1 MTHPTRRFQF
11 AAVAVV
17 VSLAGPKRT
26 WAQDPFEIQVY
37 EYATVPRGRWDLETH
52 VNFTARG
59 IHEFDAGVAPSE
71 RQTHLTFELTRGI
84 TNYFELAGYLV
95 TARRQGADA
104 EIAGWRVRPRFRLPE
119 DWLPFKFSLSTEFG
133 FPKRIYE
140 ENSVTFEL
148 RPILE
153 RSFGR
158 LQIDLN
164 PVLGKAIRGP
174 TSSEFWDFEPGARF
188 GYTANKTVD
197 LSVEYYGAT
206 GPLTHVEPAAQQMH
220 QLFPGADI
228 NFSPDVVLNV
238 GVGFGLTSA
247 GNTLVYKT
255 RLGWI
260 F

>member
-1 MTHPTRRFQF
+1 MLGARYVLGLVLCVTI
-11 AAVAVV
+11 AAGA
-17 VSLAGPKRT
+17 R
-26 WAQDPFEIQVY
+26 AQDAFEIQVY
-37 EYATVPRGRWDLETH
+37 EYETVPRGRWDLETH

-59 IHEFDAGVAPSE
+59 IRDFQDGVAPSQ

-84 TNYFELAGYLV
+84 TNYFEVAGYLV
-95 TARRQGADA
+95 TARRDGGPG

-119 DWLPFKFSLSTEFG
+119 NWLPFKFSLSTEFG

-140 ENSVTFEL
+140 ENAITFEL

-153 RSFGR
+153 RGFGK

-174 TSSEFWDFEPGARF
+174 AAAEFWDFEPGVRF
-188 GYTANKTVD
+188 GYSTSKVLD
-197 LSVEYYGAT
+197 LSLEYYGAT
-206 GPLTHVEPAAQQMH
+206 GPLNHVEPGPQQMH

-228 NFSPDVVLNV
+228 NFGSDVVLNV

>member
-1 MTHPTRRFQF
+1 MLENRYVLGLVLCVTIG
-11 AAVAVV
+11 
-17 VSLAGPKRT
+17 AGAR
-26 WAQDPFEIQVY
+26 AQDAFEIQVY
-37 EYATVPRGRWDLETH
+37 EYETVPRGRWDLETH
-52 VNFTARG
+52 VNYTARG
-59 IHEFDAGVAPSE
+59 IRDFQDGVAPSQ

-84 TNYFELAGYLV
+84 TNYFEVAGYLV
-95 TARRQGADA
+95 TARRDGGPG

-119 DWLPFKFSLSTEFG
+119 NWLPFKFSLSTEFG

-140 ENSVTFEL
+140 ENAITFEL

-153 RSFGR
+153 RSFGK

-174 TSSEFWDFEPGARF
+174 AAAEFWDFEPGVRF
-188 GYTANKTVD
+188 GYTTSKVLD

-206 GPLTHVEPAAQQMH
+206 GPLNRTEPASLQQH

-228 NFSPDVVLNV
+228 SFGPDVVLNL

-255 RLGWI
+255 RLGWM

>member
-1 MTHPTRRFQF
+1 MSRYSLPFL
-11 AAVAVV
+11 
-17 VSLAGPKRT
+17 SLAVLAALHPAA
-26 WAQDPFEIQVY
+26 AQDPFEIQVY

-52 VNFTARG
+52 VNYTARG
-59 IHEFDAGVAPSE
+59 IRTFDAGVAPSE
-71 RQTHLTFELTRGI
+71 GQTHLTFELTRGI
-84 TNYFELAGYLV
+84 TDYFELAGYLV
-95 TARRQGADA
+95 TAHREGANPDL
-104 EIAGWRVRPRFRLPE
+104 AGWRVRPRFRLPE

-153 RSFGR
+153 RSFGA
-158 LQIDLN
+158 LQVDLN

-174 TSSEFWDFEPGARF
+174 ASAEFWDFEPGVRL
-188 GYTANKTVD
+188 GYTANKTMD
-197 LSVEYYGAT
+197 LSLEYYGAT
-206 GPLTHVEPAAQQMH
+206 GQLTHVEPAASQMH
-220 QLFPGADI
+220 QIFPGADI

>member
-1 MTHPTRRFQF
+1 MPSAPSRFLL

-17 VSLAGPKRT
+17 SLATPRRI

-37 EYATVPRGRWDLETH
+37 EYETVPRGRWDLETH
-52 VNFTARG
+52 VNYTARG
-59 IHEFDAGVAPSE
+59 IRELDAGVAPSE

-84 TNYFELAGYLV
+84 TKYFELAGYLV
-95 TARRQGADA
+95 TARRQRADP
-104 EIAGWRVRPRFRLPE
+104 EIAGWRLRPRFRLPE

-140 ENSVTFEL
+140 ENAVTFEL

-174 TSSEFWDFEPGARF
+174 TASGFWDFEPGARF

-206 GPLTHVEPAAQQMH
+206 GSLTHVAPAAQQMH
-220 QLFPGADI
+220 QIFPGADI

>member
-1 MTHPTRRFQF
+1 MARF
-11 AAVAVV
+11 APLAVV
-17 VSLAGPKRT
+17 ALLNVVGACSAL
-26 WAQDPFEIQVY
+26 AQDPFEIQIY
-37 EYATVPRGRWDLETH
+37 EYETVPRGRWDLETH
-52 VNFTARG
+52 VNYTARG
-59 IHEFDAGVAPSE
+59 IRPFEGGIAPTE
-71 RQTHLTFELTRGI
+71 GQTHLTFELTRGI
-84 TNYFELAGYLV
+84 TSYFETALYLV
-95 TARRQGADA
+95 TARRDGSPG
-104 EIAGWRVRPRFRLPE
+104 EFAGWRLRPRFRLPE

-158 LQIDLN
+158 LQVDLN
-164 PVLGKAIRGP
+164 PVLGKALRGP
-174 TSSEFWDFEPGARF
+174 AANEFWDFEPGARV
-188 GYTANKTVD
+188 GYTTNKTLD

-206 GPLTHVEPAAQQMH
+206 GALTHVEPRAQQTH

-228 NFSPDVVLNV
+228 NFGPDLVLNV

>member
-1 MTHPTRRFQF
+1 MF
-11 AAVAVV
+11 ATLFARALVLCITVA
-17 VSLAGPKRT
+17 AAAK
-26 WAQDPFEIQVY
+26 AQDPFEIQVY
-37 EYATVPRGRWDLETH
+37 EYETVPRGRWDLETH
-52 VNFTARG
+52 VNYTARG
-59 IHEFDAGVAPSE
+59 IRDFQDGVAPSE

-84 TNYFELAGYLV
+84 TNYFEVAGYLV
-95 TARRQGADA
+95 TARRDGAPG
-104 EIAGWRVRPRFRLPE
+104 EIAGWRLRPRFRLPE
-119 DWLPFKFSLSTEFG
+119 NWLPFKFSLSTEFG

-153 RSFGR
+153 RSFGK

-174 TSSEFWDFEPGARF
+174 GAGEFWDFEPGARF
-188 GYTANKTVD
+188 GYTTSKVLD
-197 LSVEYYGAT
+197 LSLEYYGAT
-206 GPLTHVEPAAQQMH
+206 GPLNHVEPGPQQLH

-228 NFSPDVVLNV
+228 NFGPDVVLNI

-247 GNTLVYKT
+247 GNTLVYKS

>member
-1 MTHPTRRFQF
+1 MALFKSIGI
-11 AAVAVV
+11 AAV
-17 VSLAGPKRT
+17 LTIAGT
-26 WAQDPFEIQVY
+26 MSALAQDPFEIQVY
-37 EYATVPRGRWDLETH
+37 EYQTVPRGRWDLETH
-52 VNFTARG
+52 VNYTARG
-59 IHEFDAGVAPSE
+59 IRAFENGVAPTE

-84 TNYFELAGYLV
+84 TSYFETAFYLV
-95 TARRQGADA
+95 TARRDGSAG
-104 EIAGWRVRPRFRLPE
+104 ELAGWRLRPRFRLPE

-133 FPKRIYE
+133 FPNPTYE
-140 ENSVTFEL
+140 ENSITFEL

-158 LQIDLN
+158 LQVDLN
-164 PVLGKAIRGP
+164 PVLGKALRGL
-174 TSSEFWDFEPGARF
+174 TANEFWDFEPGARL
-188 GYTANKTVD
+188 GYTVNKTLDVS
-197 LSVEYYGAT
+197 LEYYGAT
-206 GPLTHVEPAAQQMH
+206 GPLTHVEPSAQQMH
-220 QLFPGADI
+220 QVFPGADI

>member
-1 MTHPTRRFQF
+1 MSRYCLLFL
-11 AAVAVV
+11 
-17 VSLAGPKRT
+17 SLAVLAALHAAA
-26 WAQDPFEIQVY
+26 AQDPFEIQVY

-52 VNFTARG
+52 VNYTARG
-59 IHEFDAGVAPSE
+59 IRTFDAGVAPSE
-71 RQTHLTFELTRGI
+71 GQTHLTFELTRGI
-84 TNYFELAGYLV
+84 TDYFELAGYLV
-95 TARRQGADA
+95 TAHREGANPDL
-104 EIAGWRVRPRFRLPE
+104 AGWRVRPRFRLPE

-153 RSFGR
+153 RSFGA
-158 LQIDLN
+158 LQVDLN

-174 TSSEFWDFEPGARF
+174 TSAEFWDFEPGVRL
-188 GYTANKTVD
+188 GYTANKTMD
-197 LSVEYYGAT
+197 LSLEYYGAT
-206 GPLTHVEPAAQQMH
+206 GPLTHVEPAASQMH
-220 QLFPGADI
+220 QIFPGADI

-238 GVGFGLTSA
+238 GVGFGLTNA